1 MSEPAP
7 PNIDQIRAFVLAG
20 HSNLEQ
26 VQSMLAECPALL
38 DAAYE
43 WKENDRETAIQ
54 AAAHI
59 GNVAIAEYLLAHG
72 APLAICTA
80 AMLGR
85 RTDVERMLHADPR
98 QISAVGA
105 HGIPLLT
112 HAALSGD
119 LELIEWLVGRG
130 AHEGMS
136 AALHNAVSKGH
147 AELTLWLLEHGNPD
161 LSIRNFQGQT
171 PLQVAH
177 ARGFNAIAR
186 LLHNHGAFE

>member
-7 PNIDQIRAFVLAG
+7 PSMDQIRTFVLAG
-20 HSNLEQ
+20 HSNLGQ
-26 VQSMLAECPALL
+26 VQSMLAECPALV

-59 GNVAIAEYLLAHG
+59 GNVAIAEYLLAQG

-85 RTDVERMLHADPR
+85 RADVERMLHVDPQ

-105 HGIPLLT
+105 HGIALLT

-119 LELIEWLVGRG
+119 LELIQWLVECG
-130 AHEGMS
+130 AHDGMS

-147 AELTLWLLEHGNPD
+147 AELTRWLLENGTPD
-161 LSIRNFQGQT
+161 LSMRNFQGQT
-171 PLQVAH
+171 PLQVAR
-177 ARGFNAIAR
+177 ARGFDAIAH
-186 LLHNHGAFE
+186 LLRDHGAFE

>member
-1 MSEPAP
+1 MSRPESLT
-7 PNIDQIRAFVLAG
+7 NDQIRAFVLAG

-26 VQSMLAECPALL
+26 VQSMLAEQPALL

-59 GNVAIAEYLLAHG
+59 GNVAIAEYLLAQG

-85 RTDVERMLHADPR
+85 RADVERMLQADPQ

-119 LELIEWLVGRG
+119 LELIQWLVGRG
-130 AHEGMS
+130 ADDGMS

-147 AELTLWLLEHGNPD
+147 TELTRWLLENGNPD
-161 LSIRNFQGQT
+161 LSLQNFQGQT
-171 PLQVAH
+171 SLQMAQ
-177 ARGFNAIAR
+177 ARGFDAIAR
-186 LLHNHGAFE
+186 LLQDHGASG

>member
-7 PNIDQIRAFVLAG
+7 LTTDQIRAFVLAG

-59 GNVAIAEYLLAHG
+59 GNVAIAEYLLAQG

-85 RTDVERMLHADPR
+85 RADVERMVLADPQ

-105 HGIPLLT
+105 HGIPLLA

-119 LELIEWLVGRG
+119 RELIQWLVRRG
-130 AHEGMS
+130 AHDGMS

-147 AELTLWLLEHGNPD
+147 AELTRWLLENGNPD
-161 LSIRNFQGQT
+161 LSMRNFQGQT

-177 ARGFNAIAR
+177 ARGFDTIAH
-186 LLHNHGAFE
+186 LLHDHGAPE